1 MVSYKQ
7 IGGRPCL
14 DFVNTVSAWAPDA
27 AAGRFTPVEDRL
39 SLYYPRLDPRAARRA
54 RSLRVALY
62 QTFRAAIEGRRPDAA
77 DLEVVNGELRRA
89 RAGERLIAGRHGFE
103 LATGGGVDPLAA
115 IVLSA
120 AELLTAPE
128 LSRVRYCPGEH
139 CGWLFVDTSKSGR
152 RRWCDMSDCGNAD
165 KVRRFRERHRAERRS
180 QRSPRTS

>member
-14 DFVNTVSAWAPDA
+14 DFVNTVSAWTPDGVA
-27 AAGRFTPVEDRL
+27 GGRFTPVEDRL
-39 SLYYPRLDPRAARRA
+39 SFYYPDLEPRAARRA
-54 RSLRVALY
+54 RSLRAALY
-62 QTFRAAIEGRRPDAA
+62 QTFRAAIEGRRPAAA

-89 RAGERLIAGRHGFE
+89 RAGQRLRAGRDGFE
-103 LATGGGVDPLAA
+103 LSSADGDDPLAA
-115 IVLSA
+115 VVLSA

-139 CGWLFVDTSKSGR
+139 CGWLFLDTSKSGR

-165 KVRRFRERHRAERRS
+165 KVRRFRER
-180 QRSPRTS
+180 QRSAHATR